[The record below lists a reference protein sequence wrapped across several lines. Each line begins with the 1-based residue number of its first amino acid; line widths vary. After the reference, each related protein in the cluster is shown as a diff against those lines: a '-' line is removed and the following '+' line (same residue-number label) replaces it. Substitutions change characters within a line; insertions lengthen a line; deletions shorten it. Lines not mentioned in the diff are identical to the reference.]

1 MRLVVVGGV
10 AAGMSAASRARRAD
24 PGLEIV
30 VLEKGERIS
39 YGACGLPYLIEGQVK
54 SVSQLEAQPREF
66 FERHRD
72 IRVRT
77 GAEVVAVRHSAREVV
92 LKSGERVHYDK
103 LVWAAGARPAERIA
117 GGKVFTLHTDA
128 DGEALKQFILDRR
141 PRTAA
146 IVGGG
151 YIGLEMA
158 TALRAQGMRVTLFNA
173 RTDLL
178 NREDAWLTDLVKR
191 KLEECGVEVLLN
203 QPVSDPSTLP
213 FDLILAATGLKP
225 NIEAIAE
232 AGAEV
237 GRTGAL
243 RVSDRQE
250 TSLGGVWAAGD
261 CCESRHLV
269 SGVNVWIPL
278 GTTANK
284 TGRVAG
290 ANAAGKLERFEGIVG
305 TAIVRAAGLSI
316 ATTGLSAAQAR
327 REGLRPVSVEI
338 TDLNRPGYFWPRRV
352 WIQLVADSM
361 NGRLLGGAVVG
372 EEDASGRINVLAAA
386 LHARMKVSALE
397 QLDLAYAPP
406 YATVTD
412 PLLTA
417 ARQLSKLLD

>member
-10 AAGMSAASRARRAD
+10 AAGMSAASRARRVD

-30 VLEKGERIS
+30 VLEKGERIA

-54 SVSQLEAQPREF
+54 SVAALEAHSQEF
-66 FERHRD
+66 FERQRD

-77 GAEVVAVRHSAREVV
+77 GAEVISVRHSSREVV
-92 LKSGERVHYDK
+92 LKSGERLHYDK
-103 LVWAAGARPAERIA
+103 LVWAAGARPAQRFTD
-117 GGKVFTLHTDA
+117 GKVFTLHTDL
-128 DGEALKQFILDRR
+128 DGEALKQFIGEHH
-141 PRTAA
+141 PRSAA
-146 IVGGG
+146 VVGGG
-151 YIGLEMA
+151 YIGLETA
-158 TALRAQGMRVTLFNA
+158 TALRAQGLKVTLFNA

-178 NREDAWLTDLVKR
+178 NREDPWLTGLLKR
-191 KLEECGVEVLLN
+191 KLEECGVEVHLN
-203 QPVSDPSTLP
+203 QPVSDPAALP
-213 FDLILAATGLKP
+213 FDLVLAATGLKP
-225 NIEAIAE
+225 NIEAIAD
-232 AGAEV
+232 AGVEV

-261 CCESRHLV
+261 CCETRHLV

-305 TAIVRAAGLSI
+305 TSIVRAAGLSI

-327 REGLRPVSVEI
+327 REGLRPISAEI
-338 TDLNRPGYFWPRRV
+338 TDMNRLDYFHPRRL

-372 EEDASGRINVLAAA
+372 EDDASGRINVLAAA
-386 LHARMKVSALE
+386 LQARMKVSALE
-397 QLDLAYAPP
+397 HLDLAYAPP

-417 ARQLSKLLD
+417 ARQLAKLLD

>member
-10 AAGMSAASRARRAD
+10 AAGMSAASRARRVD
-24 PGLEIV
+24 PGLDIV

-39 YGACGLPYLIEGQVK
+39 YGACGLPYLIEGQVQAAG
-54 SVSQLEAQPREF
+54 QLEAHSRDF
-66 FERHRD
+66 FERQRD

-77 GAEVVAVRHSAREVV
+77 GAEVVSVRHSAREVV

-103 LVWAAGARPAERIA
+103 LIWAAGARPVSRLRGEN
-117 GGKVFTLHTDA
+117 VFSLHTDV
-128 DGEALKQFILDRR
+128 DGERLKRFLDERR
-141 PRTAA
+141 PATAA
-146 IVGGG
+146 VVGGG

-158 TALRAQGMRVTLFNA
+158 TALRARGLKVTLFNA

-178 NREDAWLTDLVKR
+178 NREDAWLTQLVQK
-191 KLEECGVEVLLN
+191 KLEDCGVEVRLN
-203 QPVSDPSTLP
+203 QSVQDPAELP
-213 FDLILAATGLKP
+213 FDLVLAATGLQP
-225 NIEAIAE
+225 NVSAIAD
-232 AGAEV
+232 AGAET
-237 GRTGAL
+237 GRSGAL

-261 CCESRHLV
+261 CCEARHLV
-269 SGVNVWIPL
+269 TGSNVWIPL

-284 TGRVAG
+284 TGRIAG

-305 TAIVRAAGLSI
+305 TSIVRAAGLSI
-316 ATTGLSAAQAR
+316 ATTGLSSAQAR
-327 REGLRPVSVEI
+327 REGLRPISAEI
-338 TDLNRPGYFWPRRV
+338 TDLNRPNYFWPRRV

-361 NGRLLGGAVVG
+361 NGRLIGGTVVG
-372 EEDASGRINVLAAA
+372 EEDASGRINVIAAA

-397 QLDLAYAPP
+397 QFDLAYAPP

>member
-10 AAGMSAASRARRAD
+10 AAGMSAASRARRVD

-30 VLEKGERIS
+30 VLEKGARIS
-39 YGACGLPYLIEGQVK
+39 YGACGLPYLIEGRVR
-54 SVSQLEAQPREF
+54 SVDDLEAHSQEF
-66 FERHRD
+66 FERQRD

-77 GAEVVAVRHSAREVV
+77 GAEVVSVRHSAREVV

-103 LVWAAGARPAERIA
+103 LIWSAGARPAGHVHGER
-117 GGKVFTLHTDA
+117 VFALHTDV
-128 DGEALKQFILDRR
+128 DGERLGRFLDERR
-141 PRTAA
+141 PATAA
-146 IVGGG
+146 VVGGG

-158 TALRAQGMRVTLFNA
+158 TALRARGLEVVLYSA

-178 NREDAWLTDLVKR
+178 NREDAWLTKLLKD
-191 KLEECGVEVLLN
+191 KLEQCGVEVRMN
-203 QPVSDPSTLP
+203 ETVGEPAGLP
-213 FDLILAATGLKP
+213 FDMVLAATGLQP
-225 NIEAIAE
+225 NVAVIAE

-237 GRTGAL
+237 GRSGAL

-261 CCESRHLV
+261 CCEARHLV
-269 SGVNVWIPL
+269 SGTNVWVPL

-284 TGRVAG
+284 MGRVAG
-290 ANAAGKLERFEGIVG
+290 ANAAGKRERFEGIVG
-305 TAIVRAAGLSI
+305 TSIVRAAGLSI

-338 TDLNRPGYFWPRRV
+338 TAMNRPDYFLPRRIWV
-352 WIQLVADSM
+352 QLVADSM
-361 NGRLLGGAVVG
+361 NGRLLGGVVAG
-372 EEDASGRINVLAAA
+372 EEDVSGRINLLAAA
-386 LHARMKVSALE
+386 LHACMNVSALE

-406 YATVTD
+406 YAPVTD
-412 PLLTA
+412 PILTA

>member
-10 AAGMSAASRARRAD
+10 AAGMSAASRARKID

-54 SVSQLEAQPREF
+54 SIDELTAHSKEF
-66 FERHRD
+66 FERDRD

-77 GAEVVAVRHSAREVV
+77 GAEVIAVRHSGREVV
-92 LKSGERVHYDK
+92 LKSGEKVRYDK
-103 LVWAAGARPAERIA
+103 LIWAAGARPSSITRGERL
-117 GGKVFTLHTDA
+117 FSLHTDS
-128 DGEALKQFILDRR
+128 DGERLKRFLDDRK
-141 PRTAA
+141 PKTAA
-146 IVGGG
+146 VVGGG

-158 TALRAQGMRVTLFNA
+158 SALRARGLKVALFNS

-178 NREDAWLTDLVKR
+178 NREDPWLTRLLQQ
-191 KLEECGVEVLLN
+191 KLEACGVEVHLN
-203 QPVSDPSTLP
+203 EPVADPAGLP
-213 FDLILAATGLKP
+213 HDLVLAATGLTP
-225 NIEAIAE
+225 NVAAIAE

-237 GRTGAL
+237 GRSGAL
-243 RVSDRQE
+243 RVSNRQE

-261 CCESRHLV
+261 CCEARHIV
-269 SGVNVWIPL
+269 TGTDVWIPL
-278 GTTANK
+278 GPTANK
-284 TGRVAG
+284 AGRVAG

-305 TAIVRAAGLSI
+305 TSIVRAAGLSI
-316 ATTGLSAAQAR
+316 AMTGLSAAQAR
-327 REGLRPVSVEI
+327 REGLRPISAEI
-338 TDLNRPGYFWPRRV
+338 TDTNRPGYFWPRRV

-361 NGRLLGGAVVG
+361 NGRLIGGVVAG
-372 EEDASGRINVLAAA
+372 EDDASGRINVLAAA
-386 LHARMKVSALE
+386 LQSRMKVRDLE

>member
-10 AAGMSAASRARRAD
+10 AAGMSAASRARRVD

-30 VLEKGERIS
+30 VLEKGGRVS
-39 YGACGLPYLIEGQVK
+39 YGACGLPYLIEGQVT
-54 SVSQLEAQPREF
+54 SVSQLEAQPKEF
-66 FERHRD
+66 FERSRD

-77 GAEVVAVRHSAREVV
+77 GAEVVAVRHASREVV
-92 LKSGERVHYDK
+92 LKSGERVRYDK
-103 LVWAAGARPAERIA
+103 LVWAAGARPVERFT
-117 GGKVFTLHTDA
+117 GGKVFTLHTDVDA
-128 DGEALKQFILDRR
+128 EALKRFILDRR

-146 IVGGG
+146 VVGGG

-158 TALRAQGMRVTLFNA
+158 TSLRAQGMKVTLFNA

-191 KLEECGVEVLLN
+191 RLEECGVEVHLN
-203 QPVSDPSTLP
+203 QTVADPVALP
-213 FDLILAATGLKP
+213 FDMILAATGLKP

-232 AGAEV
+232 AGAET

-261 CCESRHLV
+261 CCETRHLV
-269 SGVNVWIPL
+269 SGAGVWIPL

-290 ANAAGKLERFEGIVG
+290 ANAAGKMERFEGIVG
-305 TAIVRAAGLSI
+305 TSIVRAAGLSI

-338 TDLNRPGYFWPRRV
+338 TDMNRPGYFWPRRLWV
-352 WIQLVADSM
+352 QLIADRM

-372 EEDASGRINVLAAA
+372 EEDASGRVNVLAAA
-386 LHARMKVSALE
+386 LHARMKVSALD

-412 PLLTA
+412 PILTA
-417 ARQLSKLLD
+417 ARRLAKLLD